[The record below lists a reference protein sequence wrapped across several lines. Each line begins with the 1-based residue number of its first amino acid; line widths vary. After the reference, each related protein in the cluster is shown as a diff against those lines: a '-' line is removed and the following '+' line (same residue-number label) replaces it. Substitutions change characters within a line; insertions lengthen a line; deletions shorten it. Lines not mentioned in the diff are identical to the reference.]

1 MIAYDRAIKN
11 IELKDSLNDSVKDII
26 MNRIKSVYYRI
37 KK

>member
-11 IELKDSLNDSVKDII
+11 IELKDSLNDSVNDII